1 MPCNYYGFT
10 AMAPRPGIWA
20 MGLWMD
26 LAGKFVEEPA
36 DSCTVSP
43 GNRQF
48 FASKE
53 WRMLADNRK
62 AWIFPPRRQTTR
74 TFIFKPCCTEYVMR

>member
-1 MPCNYYGFT
+1 
-10 AMAPRPGIWA
+10 

-43 GNRQF
+43 DNRQF

-62 AWIFPPRRQTTR
+62 AWI
-74 TFIFKPCCTEYVMR
+74 